1 MGALHVGDSVNSTPT
16 RYSHRPMRRER
27 ERKLSHWLMSLD
39 TVTPLGVNDFAS
51 CTNTT
56 VEWRTKDFEGFAR
69 IGLKSRFLFVIFL
82 MSNVVVKLSAYI
94 YITFIRRP
102 CAHTRR
108 TISAQI
114 IQIYP
119 RWSSDNLY
127 PVGIASL
134 WPIYK
139 KGLGNTQ
146 CGRQPKAGMQ
156 YTQHQLTLQ
165 AELESWNAVYTSPVH
180 KLQAELENRKVAI
193 AIVQDEDQ
201 SRACTQL
208 NKHRE
213 KIRCLRSCCNTQLPP
228 ISLCDSGSR

>member
-1 MGALHVGDSVNSTPT
+1 MHQYYCRMAH
-16 RYSHRPMRRER
+16 
-27 ERKLSHWLMSLD
+27 
-39 TVTPLGVNDFAS
+39 
-51 CTNTT
+51 
-56 VEWRTKDFEGFAR
+56 EGFWR
-69 IGLKSRFLFVIFL
+69 IRQDWLKKQIFVCHI
-82 MSNVVVKLSAYI
+82 SNVECSCQVVSIYI

-201 SRACTQL
+201 SRAWTQL